1 MNIELHLFAVNTKI
15 QANKQSRYIVPSG
28 KMIVDISKAWENMEG
43 AEHERETALRKELL
57 RWVTCNN
64 CMHIKGMCLLPIPAI

>member
-1 MNIELHLFAVNTKI
+1 
-15 QANKQSRYIVPSG
+15 
-28 KMIVDISKAWENMEG
+28 MIVDISKAWENMEG